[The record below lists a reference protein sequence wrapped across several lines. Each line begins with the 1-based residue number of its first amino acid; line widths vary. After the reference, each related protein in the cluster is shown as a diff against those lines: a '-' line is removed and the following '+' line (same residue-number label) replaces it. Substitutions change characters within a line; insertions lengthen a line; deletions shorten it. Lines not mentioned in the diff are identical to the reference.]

1 MNPVCEDRVLL
12 LKIMKKLLYIF
23 SLLSIL
29 GCTTTKYVEVP
40 IMHKEYI
47 EKVDTFIKT
56 DSIYEKEFVH
66 IKGDT
71 VYMERTKYIQGTIYQ
86 PKCIEVVKT
95 DSIPYP
101 IEVIKEVPRKANWL
115 EQTLMVIG
123 AIVLLG
129 LVFIFLR
136 YLSKIK

>member
-86 PKCIEVVKT
+86 PKCIEVVKA